1 VFRLLPPR
9 ADAKLLAFS
18 CNIALRASGALF
30 VFARLSIS
38 VRLRIAVGVLALL
51 IVAAGV
57 SGLAGMART
66 NAALGYA
73 YSNQL
78 AAALGIGKTNLNLTI
93 ARTTLDRILLHPDS
107 PDAPQLLDKAQ
118 TYLDTS
124 SKAWEGYRALPHDAE
139 EQTLADAVQAA
150 LTGML
155 EQGIQPLMAAIK
167 QGDRQAQ
174 DDIAMKRIPPLSVVL
189 TKASAELETWQK
201 THGQQAFERANER
214 YSWLR
219 AVSIAL
225 IVLGLGVAGVCA
237 VGLHRAIAAP
247 LENVQGALQRIASG
261 DLTAQLEARSSD
273 EMGRLVA
280 GLKAMQDELARTVR
294 KVTHSSESIS
304 TATKQIAAGND
315 DLSQRTEEQAA
326 SLQETAASM
335 EQLTAT
341 VKQNAENARTAQSLA
356 NSAQEV
362 ADRGAEVVSHAVQ
375 TMDRIDNSSQK
386 IADITGIIE
395 GIAFQTN
402 ILALNAAVEAARAGE
417 QGRGFAVVASEVRSL
432 AQRSAAAAKEIKTL
446 IGESVEHVSSGSQ
459 YVRSAGDRMTEIGE
473 SIVRV
478 TTIMR
483 EIANAS
489 EEQRD
494 GIEQVNLAVS
504 QMDQVSQQNAA
515 LVEEAAA
522 AAMALSEQASA
533 LREAVGAFRLAR

>member
-1 VFRLLPPR
+1 M
-9 ADAKLLAFS
+9 
-18 CNIALRASGALF
+18 
-30 VFARLSIS
+30 FARLSIS

-57 SGLAGMART
+57 SGLAGMSRT
-66 NAALGYA
+66 NTALGYA

-78 AAALGIGKTNLNLTI
+78 AAAINIGKTNLNLTI
-93 ARTTLDRILLHPDS
+93 ARTTLDRILLHPDT
-107 PDAPQLLDKAQ
+107 PDTQALLDKAQ
-118 TYLDTS
+118 TYLATS
-124 SKAWEGYRALPHDAE
+124 NKAWDAYRSLPHAPE
-139 EQTLADAVQAA
+139 EQALADDVQTA
-150 LTGML
+150 LAGML

-174 DDIAMKRIPPLSVVL
+174 DDIAMKRIPPLSVAL
-189 TKASAELETWQK
+189 TKASSALEAWQK
-201 THGQQAFERANER
+201 AHGEQAFDHAQDR
-214 YSWLR
+214 YASLR
-219 AVSIAL
+219 AGSIAL
-225 IVLGLGVAGVCA
+225 IVLGLAVALVCA

-247 LENVQGALQRIASG
+247 LENVQGALQRIADG
-261 DLTAQLEARSSD
+261 DLTANLDTRSSD
-273 EMGRLVA
+273 EMGRLVTS
-280 GLKAMQDELARTVR
+280 LKAMQDALSHTVR
-294 KVTHSSESIS
+294 KVSHSSESIS
-304 TATKQIAAGND
+304 TATRQIAAGND

-341 VKQNAENARTAQSLA
+341 VKQNAEHARTAQTLA

-362 ADRGAEVVSHAVQ
+362 ADRGSQVVSHAVQ
-375 TMDRIDNSSQK
+375 TMERIDGSSQK

-446 IGESVEHVSSGSQ
+446 IAESVEHVSSGSE
-459 YVRSAGDRMTEIGE
+459 YVRSAGVTMNEIGE
-473 SIVRV
+473 SIGRV
-478 TTIMR
+478 TTIMH

-522 AAMALSEQASA
+522 AAMALSEQADS
-533 LREAVGAFRLAR
+533 LRDAVGAFRLAR

>member
-1 VFRLLPPR
+1 M
-9 ADAKLLAFS
+9 
-18 CNIALRASGALF
+18 
-30 VFARLSIS
+30 FARLSIS

-57 SGLAGMART
+57 SGLAGMSRT
-66 NAALGYA
+66 NTALGYA

-78 AAALGIGKTNLNLTI
+78 AAAINIGKANLNLTI
-93 ARTTLDRILLHPDS
+93 ARTTLDRILLHPDA
-107 PDAPQLLDKAQ
+107 PDVQPLLEKAQ
-118 TYLDTS
+118 NYLATS
-124 SKAWEGYRALPHDAE
+124 NSAWEVYRSLPHGPE
-139 EQTLADAVQAA
+139 EQALADGVQAA
-150 LTGML
+150 FTGML

-174 DDIAMKRIPPLSVVL
+174 DDIAMKRIPPLSVAL
-189 TKASAELETWQK
+189 TKASIALEAWQK
-201 THGQQAFERANER
+201 AHGEQAFDRAHDR
-214 YSWLR
+214 YSWLQ
-219 AVSIAL
+219 AGSIAL
-225 IVLGLGVAGVCA
+225 IVLGLAVAGVCA

-247 LENVQGALQRIASG
+247 LENVQGALQRIADG
-261 DLTAQLEARSSD
+261 DLTANLETRSSD
-273 EMGRLVA
+273 EMGRLVTS
-280 GLKAMQDELARTVR
+280 LKAMQDALSHTVR
-294 KVTHSSESIS
+294 KVSHSSESIS
-304 TATKQIAAGND
+304 TATRQIAAGND

-341 VKQNAENARTAQSLA
+341 VKQNAENARTAQTLA
-356 NSAQEV
+356 NSAQDV
-362 ADRGAEVVSHAVQ
+362 ADRGSQVVSNAVQ
-375 TMDRIDNSSQK
+375 TMERIDGSSQK

-446 IGESVEHVSSGSQ
+446 IAESVEHVSSGSE
-459 YVRSAGDRMTEIGE
+459 YVRSAGVTMNEIGE
-473 SIVRV
+473 SIGRV
-478 TTIMR
+478 TTIMH

-522 AAMALSEQASA
+522 AAMALSEQADA
-533 LREAVGAFRLAR
+533 LHDAVRAFRLAH

>member
-1 VFRLLPPR
+1 M
-9 ADAKLLAFS
+9 
-18 CNIALRASGALF
+18 
-30 VFARLSIS
+30 FARLSIS
-38 VRLRIAVGVLALL
+38 ARLRIAVGVLALL

-57 SGLAGMART
+57 AGLAGMART
-66 NAALGYA
+66 NTALGYA

-78 AAALGIGKTNLNLTI
+78 AAAIGIGKTNLNLTI
-93 ARTTLDRILLHPDS
+93 ARTTLDRILLHPDA
-107 PDAPQLLDKAQ
+107 PDTPQLLDKAQ

-124 SKAWEGYRALPHDAE
+124 SKAWDGYRALPHAPE
-139 EQTLADAVQAA
+139 EQALADGVQAA
-150 LTGML
+150 LSSML
-155 EQGIQPLMAAIK
+155 EQGIAPLMAAVK
-167 QGDRQAQ
+167 RNDREAE
-174 DDIAMKRIPPLSVVL
+174 DDIAMKRIPPLSVAL
-189 TKASAELETWQK
+189 TKASAALEAWQK
-201 THGQQAFERANER
+201 AHGQQAFERAQDR
-214 YSWLR
+214 YEWQR
-219 AVSIAL
+219 AGSIAL
-225 IVLGLGVAGVCA
+225 IVLGLAVAGVCA

-247 LENVQGALQRIASG
+247 LDNVQQALQRIAGG
-261 DLTAQLEARSSD
+261 DLSAPLEARSSD

-280 GLKAMQDELARTVR
+280 GLKGMQDSLAHTVR
-294 KVTHSSESIS
+294 KVSHSSESIS
-304 TATKQIAAGND
+304 TATRQIAAGND

-326 SLQETAASM
+326 SLEETAASM

-341 VKQNAENARTAQSLA
+341 VKQNAENARTAQTLA

-362 ADRGAEVVSHAVQ
+362 ADRGAEVVNHAVQ
-375 TMDRIDNSSQK
+375 TMDHIDGSSQK

-446 IGESVEHVSSGSQ
+446 IGESVGHVASGSQ
-459 YVRSAGDRMTEIGE
+459 YVRSAGDTMAEIGE
-473 SIVRV
+473 SIARV
-478 TTIMR
+478 TTIVR

-522 AAMALSEQASA
+522 AAMALSEQADA
-533 LREAVGAFRLAR
+533 LRDAVGAFRLAP

>member
-1 VFRLLPPR
+1 M
-9 ADAKLLAFS
+9 
-18 CNIALRASGALF
+18 
-30 VFARLSIS
+30 FARLSIS

-57 SGLAGMART
+57 SGLAGMSRT
-66 NAALGYA
+66 NTALGYA

-78 AAALGIGKTNLNLTI
+78 VAAINIGKANLNLTI
-93 ARTTLDRILLHPDS
+93 ARTTLDRILLHPDA
-107 PDAPQLLDKAQ
+107 PDIQPLLDKAQ
-118 TYLDTS
+118 NYVDTS
-124 SKAWEGYRALPHDAE
+124 NKAWEVYRSLPHAPE
-139 EQTLADAVQAA
+139 EQALADGVQAA

-174 DDIAMKRIPPLSVVL
+174 DDIAMKQIPPLSVAL
-189 TKASAELETWQK
+189 TKASTALEAWQK
-201 THGQQAFERANER
+201 AHGEQAFDRAQDR

-219 AVSIAL
+219 AGSFAL
-225 IVLGLGVAGVCA
+225 IVLGLAVAGVCA
-237 VGLHRAIAAP
+237 AGLHRAIAAP
-247 LENVQGALQRIASG
+247 LENVQGALQRIADG
-261 DLTAQLEARSSD
+261 DLTANLETRSSD

-280 GLKAMQDELARTVR
+280 SLKAMQDALAHTVR
-294 KVTHSSESIS
+294 KVSHSSESIS
-304 TATKQIAAGND
+304 TATRQIAAGND

-341 VKQNAENARTAQSLA
+341 VKQNAENARTAQTLA

-362 ADRGAEVVSHAVQ
+362 ADRGSQVVSNAVQ
-375 TMDRIDNSSQK
+375 TMERIDGSSQK

-446 IGESVEHVSSGSQ
+446 IAESVEHVSSGSE
-459 YVRSAGDRMTEIGE
+459 YVRSAGETMNEIGE
-473 SIVRV
+473 SIGRV
-478 TTIMR
+478 TTIMH

-522 AAMALSEQASA
+522 AAMALSEQADS
-533 LREAVGAFRLAR
+533 LRDAVGAFRLAH